1 MVSGKKKMEQQSESE
16 RLQIVQ
22 AIVTEAIK
30 AGTKDVVKLTADLL
44 DVFCIDDRARVL
56 VSPCPGPVPGFDSV
70 SIREVVNPELEPK
83 GVLLKTIKAPF
94 PEGAISGEPYDMLA
108 AIQEL
113 PSVDELPTE
122 WQPEFSVIRTDE
134 QTVVM
139 NSVHYSDLIS
149 LRDRLDELK
158 ELRPTIDAIKFM
170 ENANARFL
178 IRIHLVDESTYSD
191 AGSCS
196 QIFESIRNL
205 SCDMESGRSDQWHAD
220 QKAKTEPTS
229 NPI

>member
-1 MVSGKKKMEQQSESE
+1 MEQQSESE

-30 AGTKDVVKLTADLL
+30 AGTKDVVKLTSDLL
-44 DVFCIDDRARVL
+44 DVFCIDYRSAVL
-56 VSPCPGPVPGFDSV
+56 ATSPCPGPVPWFDLVSV
-70 SIREVVNPELEPK
+70 REVVNPELEPK

-94 PEGAISGEPYDMLA
+94 PEGAISGEAYDMLA
-108 AIQEL
+108 AIQDL

-170 ENANARFL
+170 ENANARFA
-178 IRIHLVDESTYSD
+178 IRIHLVDGSTYSD

-220 QKAKTEPTS
+220 QEAKTEPTS

>member
-30 AGTKDVVKLTADLL
+30 AGTKDVIKLTADLL
-44 DVFCIDDRARVL
+44 DVFCVDNRSAVL
-56 VSPCPGPVPGFDSV
+56 VTDPKFAPAPGFDSA
-70 SIREVVNPELEPK
+70 SWMDNPQPTEPQII
-83 GVLLKTIKAPF
+83 VTKTIKAPF
-94 PEGAISGEPYDMLA
+94 PEGAISAEPYDMLA

-170 ENANARFL
+170 ENANARFA
-178 IRIHLVDESTYSD
+178 IRIHLVDGSTYSD

-220 QKAKTEPTS
+220 QESKTEPTS

>member
-30 AGTKDVVKLTADLL
+30 AGTKDVVKLTSDLL
-44 DVFCIDDRARVL
+44 DVFCIDYRSAVL
-56 VSPCPGPVPGFDSV
+56 ATSPCPGPVPGFDLVSV
-70 SIREVVNPELEPK
+70 REVVNPELEPK

-94 PEGAISGEPYDMLA
+94 PEGAISAEPYDMLA

-149 LRDRLDELK
+149 LRDQLDEIK
-158 ELRPTIDAIKFM
+158 DYRPIIDALRFIS
-170 ENANARFL
+170 NANAQFTL
-178 IRIHLVDESTYSD
+178 KTELVDKSTYTRS
-191 AGSCS
+191 GSCHLILAAI
-196 QIFESIRNL
+196 QFMAR
-205 SCDMESGRSDQWHAD
+205 DMEAGQSDQLRD
-220 QKAKTEPTS
+220 DLAKK
-229 NPI
+229 PIEQIM